1 MSVWY
6 NISPW
11 VHRYKAVQSSDEEN
25 NRPEASGHPGLLKTF
40 PRAFLR
46 IPRLVLVLLVLGVF
60 AYLFSILS
68 VDGRFS
74 DLRVY
79 NNSSNSPASE
89 IGLEIS
95 QDTYINA
102 DWSKFAYTQYVT
114 GKDYLCNSLMIFE
127 TLHRLGS
134 KAERLMMYPEQWSL
148 ESNSSEADLLRRA
161 REDYNVKMVPIH
173 VQHFAGEATWG
184 DSFTK
189 LLAFN
194 QTQYER
200 VISLDSDANVLQ
212 PMDELFFLP
221 RVPVAM
227 PRAYWL
233 NNTLSSQLVV
243 IQPSK
248 QEFERILYAF
258 EHRQNTDF
266 DMEIVNNLYGRD
278 CLILPHRRYDLLSG
292 EFRGTKHQNY
302 LGSTTEVW
310 NPRQV
315 LQEAKFLHFSDWPY
329 PKPWIAGDE
338 SIRIDIQPA
347 CHVTASGEDDCSDRD
362 VWNEIYR
369 EFKDRRQ
376 KVCGLDFVHRFKRL
390 ESRYT
395 RGLPSPLEPIF

>member
-1 MSVWY
+1 
-6 NISPW
+6 
-11 VHRYKAVQSSDEEN
+11 
-25 NRPEASGHPGLLKTF
+25 
-40 PRAFLR
+40 
-46 IPRLVLVLLVLGVF
+46 
-60 AYLFSILS
+60 
-68 VDGRFS
+68 
-74 DLRVY
+74 
-79 NNSSNSPASE
+79 
-89 IGLEIS
+89 
-95 QDTYINA
+95 
-102 DWSKFAYTQYVT
+102 
-114 GKDYLCNSLMIFE
+114 
-127 TLHRLGS
+127 
-134 KAERLMMYPEQWSL
+134 
-148 ESNSSEADLLRRA
+148 
-161 REDYNVKMVPIH
+161 
-173 VQHFAGEATWG
+173 
-184 DSFTK
+184 
-189 LLAFN
+189 
-194 QTQYER
+194 
-200 VISLDSDANVLQ
+200 
-212 PMDELFFLP
+212 MDELFFLP

-376 KVCGLDFVHRFKRL
+376 VSFLSSYCTLADPITESMWFRL
-390 ESRYT
+390 RSS
-395 RGLPSPLEPIF
+395 L